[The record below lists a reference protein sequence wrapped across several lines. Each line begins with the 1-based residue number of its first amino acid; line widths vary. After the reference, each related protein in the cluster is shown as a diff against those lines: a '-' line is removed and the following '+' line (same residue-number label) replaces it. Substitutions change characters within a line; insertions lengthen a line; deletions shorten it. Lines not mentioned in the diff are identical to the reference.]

1 MNIPIL
7 SFRCLPIVL
16 KYNCTY
22 RFQRNRDEKKKFK
35 ALQREVDKMA
45 ALMKEDDD
53 DSDKSDD
60 DEAEAD
66 ADAEAEEEEAEAEV
80 KFDVVWLVCPHA

>member
-1 MNIPIL
+1 MHV
-7 SFRCLPIVL
+7 RCGHLPRLYFIW
-16 KYNCTY
+16 
-22 RFQRNRDEKKKFK
+22 RFNWNRDEKKKFK

-53 DSDKSDD
+53 DSDKSDE

-66 ADAEAEEEEAEAEV
+66 ADAEAEDDAEAEV
-80 KFDVVWLVCPHA
+80 N